1 MKLILYNGFIKISNQ
16 LIRRRQMNIT
26 PYCISCLVQR
36 QEERIRKYPDE
47 NKKLKFMKEVL
58 NLIGN
63 SKEDVS
69 APFLI
74 GEIGEIHR
82 KVFGDTDSY
91 TDLKREYNQFML
103 NKESELKQVINKSS
117 DSFLTALKLARA
129 GNYIDFGAMNEI
141 SNEKLNDLLGSAEK
155 ETINQDEYENFC
167 QELSSAKTVVYI
179 TDNCGEIV
187 IDKLFI
193 MTIKE
198 KYPDVNIKIIVRG
211 SDVLNDATI
220 KDAIEVGLTEIASV
234 LGNGT
239 KIPGTV
245 LTDIN
250 IEAKK
255 AIYEADLIVS
265 KGQANF
271 ETLYGS
277 GLNIYYMFLCKCDL
291 FVKRFNMELYK
302 GIFANEKNI
311 KLLY

>member
-220 KDAIEVGLTEIASV
+220 EDAIEVGLTEIASV

>member
-1 MKLILYNGFIKISNQ
+1 
-16 LIRRRQMNIT
+16 MNIT

-198 KYPDVNIKIIVRG
+198 KYPDINIKVIVRG

-220 KDAIEVGLTEIASV
+220 EDAIEVGLTEIASV

-250 IEAKK
+250 IKAKK